1 MCSSDLPIDA
11 LAPAE
16 YQLRDAGPDG
26 TFGTADDGVYTL
38 VPHFAFGTNFVLLDV
53 LGGVALN
60 RVYRLTVAGNVN
72 TAIHD
77 LAGLRLNGDFV
88 QTGIVGLPGV
98 GVSPTAVNVAEG
110 GATATVRVVLAARR
124 RPT

>member
-1 MCSSDLPIDA
+1 IDA

-26 TFGTADDGVYTL
+26 TFGTGDDVVYTL
-38 VPHFAFGTNFVLLDV
+38 TPHFTPGTSFVLLDV

-60 RVYRLTVAGNVN
+60 RVYRLTVAGNDN

-98 GVSPTAVNVAEG
+98 MVSPANI
-110 GATATVRVVLAARR
+110 
-124 RPT
+124 